1 MLEKIILHTVKIK
14 EDHNMAENL
23 FAAANQNRETVCID
37 TYRVL
42 DSCRDRD
49 CFRDTK
55 CYLTPCGQEIIE
67 RTENV
72 RAKWAKVVS
81 AYIDI
86 DDVPFN
92 CGFYQLNTK
101 IFVKLICEG
110 CLGGGSVQDFE
121 SLCVLEKKVVLYG
134 GEGSVSVFKSNCGCN
149 AFCPD
154 ITEESC
160 KAGDTMP
167 TAAIETVDPV
177 VLDIKVRQAG
187 QCGCGCG
194 CSAADIPQSVMRYMG
209 GNIVDGDRPKYL
221 TASLGLFSVMRI
233 IRPAQLL
240 VSAAEYNVPEKQCV
254 ETTDDDPCTIFN
266 GIPFP
271 EKEFNASLCKN
282 MPRNGRCGCSG

>member
-1 MLEKIILHTVKIK
+1 
-14 EDHNMAENL
+14 MAENL
-23 FAAANQNRETVCID
+23 FSSASSNRETVCID

-67 RTENV
+67 RTDNV

-81 AYIDI
+81 AFIDI
-86 DDVPFN
+86 DEVPFN
-92 CGFYQLNTK
+92 CGFYQLTAK
-101 IFVKLICEG
+101 LYVKLICEA
-110 CLGGGSVQDFE
+110 CLGAGNVQDFE
-121 SLCVLEKKVVLYG
+121 SLCVLEKKVILYG

-154 ITEESC
+154 VTNESC

-167 TAAIETVDPV
+167 TAAIETVDPI
-177 VLDIKVRQAG
+177 VLDIKVRKSNPP
-187 QCGCGCG
+187 CGCG
-194 CSAADIPQSVMRYMG
+194 CSCDIPQSVMRYMG
-209 GNIVDGDRPKYL
+209 GDIVDGDRPKYL

-233 IRPAQLL
+233 VRPSQLL
-240 VSAAEYNVPEKQCV
+240 ISASEYNVPEKQCV
-254 ETTDDDPCTIFN
+254 ESTDDDPCSVFN

-271 EKEFNASLCKN
+271 EKEFNASLCRGQN
-282 MPRNGRCGCSG
+282 NCTRCGCTNK